1 MREFL
6 EDTPFA
12 ASEVVTVSARD
23 GRGLDDLL
31 AALERA
37 AEHAE
42 AGRHAGPARL
52 PVDRVFPL
60 KGIGTVVTGTLW
72 SGEIRAG
79 DAMVVA
85 PGGAQAGVRSV
96 QVHDHETEVVHAGSR
111 VGVEPPRPRSRRH
124 PPRRLAGGAR
134 ARRALR
140 APLRRLGLGAAGG
153 QAAALRRPGATP
165 PRHGAVP
172 RPSGAAR
179 RPRDRPGDGRRRG
192 RPAGRRR
199 ARPAARPVHRPHAVA
214 GRDHGRRR
222 GAARRRAALA
232 RARAARRVPRRRA
245 RRRRAR
251 GRSSRWR
258 RTAGTPG

>member
-1 MREFL
+1 MRGGVVALTKADLVDDELLEMAEADVREFL
-6 EDTPFA
+6 EGTPFA

-85 PGGAQAGVRSV
+85 P
-96 QVHDHETEVVHAGSR
+96 
-111 VGVEPPRPRSRRH
+111 
-124 PPRRLAGGAR
+124 
-134 ARRALR
+134 
-140 APLRRLGLGAAGG
+140 
-153 QAAALRRPGATP
+153 
-165 PRHGAVP
+165 
-172 RPSGAAR
+172 AAR
-179 RPRDRPGDGRRRG
+179 RPACAACRCTTTRPRWCT
-192 RPAGRRR
+192 
-199 ARPAARPVHRPHAVA
+199 PAAASA
-214 GRDHGRRR
+214 
-222 GAARRRAALA
+222 
-232 RARAARRVPRRRA
+232 
-245 RRRRAR
+245 
-251 GRSSRWR
+251 
-258 RTAGTPG
+258 